1 MAKFKTATILTIA
14 SMAVLIAKAGSI
26 SSLSTSTFLDSY
38 ANPAP
43 RAAENG
49 TVPIDLSGGWFASG
63 ACELLVDG
71 VVVASSSGALQTYAL
86 AADPANWHNYTLTL
100 RSQEG
105 ETTLILTTLP
115 YPGFLCRIHYV
126 DFGVCP
132 LDARP
137 AGTIRRLVTDG
148 AMPVTWSSI
157 WNEGAQAPVVAL
169 RRGNGLEG
177 PLLET
182 LVSGETDA
190 EGEFS
195 FSPHPY
201 RLVPGLYTLTH
212 YDGIETLMSVLEVR
226 NPALI
231 FTVR

>member
-105 ETTLILTTLP
+105 
-115 YPGFLCRIHYV
+115 
-126 DFGVCP
+126 
-132 LDARP
+132 
-137 AGTIRRLVTDG
+137 
-148 AMPVTWSSI
+148 
-157 WNEGAQAPVVAL
+157 
-169 RRGNGLEG
+169 
-177 PLLET
+177 
-182 LVSGETDA
+182 
-190 EGEFS
+190 
-195 FSPHPY
+195 
-201 RLVPGLYTLTH
+201 
-212 YDGIETLMSVLEVR
+212 
-226 NPALI
+226 
-231 FTVR
+231 